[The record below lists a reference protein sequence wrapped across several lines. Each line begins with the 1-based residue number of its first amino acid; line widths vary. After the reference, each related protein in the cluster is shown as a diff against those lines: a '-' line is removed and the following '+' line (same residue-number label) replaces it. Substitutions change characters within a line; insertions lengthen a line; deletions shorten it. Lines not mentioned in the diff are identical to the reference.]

1 MRRFKVYKCSN
12 CGLAVI
18 INGEEKIKA
27 CNCNAPILADME
39 AHATGTSS
47 IEG

>member
-1 MRRFKVYKCSN
+1 MYSCSE

-18 INGEEKIKA
+18 VHGEEKIKA
-27 CNCNAPILADME
+27 CFCEAPIIAAME
-39 AHATGTSS
+39 AHATGQSS